1 MPAKA
6 TGFGARIEVTGS
18 NLVDVLG
25 YPNQPMRVHSEL
37 AALNQVTRDDVRM
50 AWQRTALAK
59 EPRHERVRITRSHSQ
74 HHRARHPCALTAFNP
89 RLRQDRPTQRLVQ
102 GRST

>member
-25 YPNQPMRVHSEL
+25 DPNQPMRVHSEL

-50 AWQRTALAK
+50 A
-59 EPRHERVRITRSHSQ
+59 
-74 HHRARHPCALTAFNP
+74 
-89 RLRQDRPTQRLVQ
+89 
-102 GRST
+102 